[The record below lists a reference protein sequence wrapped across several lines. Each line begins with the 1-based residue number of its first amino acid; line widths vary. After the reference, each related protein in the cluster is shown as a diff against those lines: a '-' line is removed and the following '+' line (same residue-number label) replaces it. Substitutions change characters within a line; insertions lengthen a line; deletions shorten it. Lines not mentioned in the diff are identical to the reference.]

1 MSFVRTF
8 GYHFL
13 NELALGDSSS
23 SLLVELVHDAHSVLL
38 ADEQPSWVAKLDDL
52 VPRDLAAATQVTDLE
67 GGRQVEEW
75 VLFNALSELLG
86 KKFNTEVRSP
96 EFFKVDQRHWHE

>member
-1 MSFVRTF
+1 M
-8 GYHFL
+8 
-13 NELALGDSSS
+13 
-23 SLLVELVHDAHSVLL
+23 
-38 ADEQPSWVAKLDDL
+38 
-52 VPRDLAAATQVTDLE
+52 PRDLAAATQVTDLE